1 MIERALITVS
11 DKRGVVDL
19 ARELVDLKIELIS
32 TGGTYKE
39 IQSQGIPVTPIES
52 YTGFQEILDG
62 RVKTLHPKIHGGILA
77 LREKQGHIDELN
89 RHEIKTI
96 DLVVVN
102 LYPFEQVIQKNN
114 VDMNEAIENIDIG
127 GVALLRASAKNF
139 RHVTVVCDPIDYPK
153 ILSELKKEGSI
164 HEELRYKLAVK
175 AFEMTARYDQLIFHY
190 LDQEK

>member
-19 ARELVDLKIELIS
+19 ARELHELKVEIIS

-52 YTGFQEILDG
+52 YTGFQEILNG

-77 LREKQGHIDELN
+77 LRDKSEHMDELN
-89 RHEIKTI
+89 RHAIRTI

-102 LYPFEQVIQKNN
+102 LYPFSEVIQKKD

-139 RHVTVVCDPIDYPK
+139 RHVTVISDPMDYPK
-153 ILSELKKEGSI
+153 VLSELKNEGSI
-164 HEELRYKLAVK
+164 RDELRYSLAVK
-175 AFEMTARYDQLIFHY
+175 AFETTAQYDQLIFQY
-190 LDQEK
+190 LSKEK

>member
-19 ARELVDLKIELIS
+19 ARELVGLKIELIS

-77 LREKQGHIDELN
+77 LRGKQGHMNELN
-89 RHEIKTI
+89 HHGIKTI

-102 LYPFEQVIQKNN
+102 LYPFNEVIQKKD
-114 VDMNEAIENIDIG
+114 VSMDEAIENIDIG

-139 RHVTVVCDPIDYPK
+139 RHVTVISDPMDYPK
-153 ILSELKKEGSI
+153 VLSELKKGGDI
-164 HEELRYKLAVK
+164 REELRYILAVK
-175 AFEMTARYDQLIFHY
+175 AFEKTAHYDQLIFSY
-190 LDQEK
+190 LSRKK